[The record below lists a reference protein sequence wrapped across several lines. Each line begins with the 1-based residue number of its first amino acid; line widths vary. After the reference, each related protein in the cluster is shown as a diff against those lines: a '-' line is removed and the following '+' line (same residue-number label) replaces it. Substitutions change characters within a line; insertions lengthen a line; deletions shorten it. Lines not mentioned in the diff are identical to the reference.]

1 MKQRRMFGVSMM
13 LIGGLMVVLAFG
25 SMPVQSAE
33 PQAVQ
38 AAPSPRPTLPP
49 TDDDDDDVAGDS
61 NPGHITGTVIE
72 LNSGAPASGI
82 GVSITGVDSSVQV
95 SSDSNGNYDRWVPA
109 GVYTVTLS
117 LRTEQGAAAQGPK
130 LVEVTSGGRTVQHLY
145 YRGLQAT
152 ATAAP
157 TSAATAV
164 PGGPAVGTAVPVPTP
179 TVMMPTRLPRTAAPL
194 DGRAWLWLPL
204 GLALLLFGGLMTF
217 LPGRR
222 AGNESPDALLSR
234 LLSEDHTKR
243 R

>member
-33 PQAVQ
+33 PQSVQ

-49 TDDDDDDVAGDS
+49 VDDDDDDQAVES

-72 LNSGAPASGI
+72 LNSGAPAPGI
-82 GVSITGVDSSVQV
+82 SVSITGVDSSAQV

-117 LRTEQGAAAQGPK
+117 LRTEQGTAAQGPK
-130 LVEVTSGGRTVQHLY
+130 VVEVTSGGRTVQHLY

-157 TSAATAV
+157 TSAAAPTSVAATAA
-164 PGGPAVGTAVPVPTP
+164 PAPAPTA
-179 TVMMPTRLPRTAAPL
+179 MMPTRLPRTAAPA
-194 DGRAWLWLPL
+194 DSRAWLWLPI
-204 GLALLLFGGLMTF
+204 GLLLLLFGGLMTF
-217 LPGRR
+217 MPSRRR
-222 AGNESPDALLSR
+222 AGESPDALLSR
-234 LLSEDHTKR
+234 LLSEDNSKR